1 MLAVGNFTVSDGRHE
16 FLACC
21 VVRKLTQC
29 SWHVYVAQCGI
40 GLTPSPLGE
49 HLSVLFPMGYRHG
62 SHSLYDLKYHVV
74 FCTKYR
80 YRILTGEVA
89 TRARE
94 LIREVCAANYV
105 DVVSGSMS
113 PDHIHLLLSVPP
125 SISLSKLLQYI
136 KGKSGRKLL
145 MEFEHLRKRYWG
157 QHLWARGYF
166 AVTVGNVNQEDIQKY
181 IEEQELHH
189 KKDDFRISEY

>member
-1 MLAVGNFTVSDGRHE
+1 MDY
-16 FLACC
+16 
-21 VVRKLTQC
+21 RKE
-29 SWHVYVAQCGI
+29 A
-40 GLTPSPLGE
+40 
-49 HLSVLFPMGYRHG
+49 
-62 SHSLYDLKYHVV
+62 HSTYDLKYHIV

-89 TRARE
+89 ERTRA

-105 DVVSGSMS
+105 QLISGSMS
-113 PDHIHLLLSVPP
+113 PDHVHLLLSVPP
-125 SISLSKLLQYI
+125 NLAISKLLQYI
-136 KGKSGRKLL
+136 KGKSSRKLQ
-145 MEFEHLRKRYWG
+145 MEFAHLKKRHWG

-189 KKDDFRISEY
+189 KKDDFKISEY